1 MTMNMTTPTTDSSSK
16 NLPKSPMRKRMI
28 IMLVSIGVLM
38 GLIIAFNVFK
48 GIMIKKYIAGAGIPP
63 QTVSTTKAES
73 LVWQPQLTTVGNVR
87 AFRGVE
93 LGTEVTG
100 LVKEVLVKSGQEV
113 KKGDLLIELSQDADR
128 AQLQALQ
135 AQAELARVINER
147 DRAQLEINAISKN
160 AFDSSQADYKAK
172 LAQVAQQTALVEKK
186 NLRAPFAG
194 KVGIVSI
201 NPGQY
206 INTGDKLFTIQT
218 VDPVFIDFTMAQTT
232 SESIKVGQVINVKA
246 EGINKNFTG
255 KITAIS
261 PKVDPNSRN
270 IQIEALVSNA
280 DKKLF
285 PGMFTNVQIE
295 SGEKVKYLTIPNSS
309 IAYNPYGSMVFVVK
323 RAEATPASD
332 TTKDKDAKD
341 TGPKLIAQQVLVTTG
356 PSRGDQVAI
365 LSGLAEGD
373 EIVTS
378 GQLKLN
384 TGTPLIINNSVIPA
398 NNINPT
404 PQEK

>member
-1 MTMNMTTPTTDSSSK
+1 MIMNMTTPPTDSSSNK
-16 NLPKSPMRKRMI
+16 LSKSPMRKRMI
-28 IMLVSIGVLM
+28 IMLASVGILM

-63 QTVSTTKAES
+63 QTVTSIQAES
-73 LVWQPQLTTVGNVR
+73 LLWQPQLTTVGNVR

-100 LVKEVLVKSGQEV
+100 LVKEVFVKSGQEV

-135 AQAELARVINER
+135 AQAELARVISER
-147 DRAQLEINAISKN
+147 DKAQLAINAISKN
-160 AFDSSQADYKAK
+160 AYDSSQADYKAK

-186 NLRAPFAG
+186 NLRAPFSG

-206 INTGDKLFTIQT
+206 INTGEKLFTIQT
-218 VDPVFIDFTMAQTT
+218 VDPVYIDFTMAQTT
-232 SESIKVGQVINVKA
+232 SENIKVGQVVHVKA
-246 EGINKNFTG
+246 EGINQDFSG

-261 PKVDPNSRN
+261 PKVDSNSRN
-270 IQIEALVSNA
+270 IQIEALVTNA
-280 DKKLF
+280 NKKLL
-285 PGMFTNVQIE
+285 PGMFTNVKIE
-295 SGEKVKYLTIPNSS
+295 SGEKVKYITIPNTS
-309 IAYNPYGSMVFVVK
+309 IAYNPYGAMVYVVK
-323 RAEATPASD
+323 RAEEPTSD
-332 TTKDKDAKD
+332 SAKDKGTADSA
-341 TGPKLIAQQVLVTTG
+341 PKLVAQQILVTTG
-356 PSRGDQVAI
+356 PTRGDQVAI
-365 LSGLAEGD
+365 LTGLAVGD
-373 EIVTS
+373 EVVTS

>member
-1 MTMNMTTPTTDSSSK
+1 MIMNMTTPPTDSSSNK
-16 NLPKSPMRKRMI
+16 LSKSPMRKRMI
-28 IMLVSIGVLM
+28 IMLASVGILM

-63 QTVSTTKAES
+63 QTVTSIQAES
-73 LVWQPQLTTVGNVR
+73 LQWQPQLTTVGNVR

-100 LVKEVLVKSGQEV
+100 LVKEVFVKSGQEV

-135 AQAELARVINER
+135 AQAELARVISER
-147 DRAQLEINAISKN
+147 DKAQLAINAISKN
-160 AFDSSQADYKAK
+160 AYDSSQADYKAK

-186 NLRAPFAG
+186 NLRAPFSG

-206 INTGDKLFTIQT
+206 INTGEKLLTIQT

-232 SESIKVGQVINVKA
+232 SESIKVGQVVRVNA
-246 EGINKNFTG
+246 EGINKDFDG

-261 PKVDPNSRN
+261 PKVDSNSRN
-270 IQIEALVSNA
+270 IQIEALVKNT
-280 DKKLF
+280 DKKLL
-285 PGMFTNVQIE
+285 PGMFTNVKIE
-295 SGEKVKYLTIPNSS
+295 SGEKVKYITIPNTS
-309 IAYNPYGSMVFVVK
+309 IAYNPYGAMVYVVK
-323 RAEATPASD
+323 QAEASASD
-332 TTKDKDAKD
+332 STKDKAATD
-341 TGPKLIAQQVLVTTG
+341 TAPKLVAQQVLVTTG
-356 PSRGDQVAI
+356 PTRGDQVAI
-365 LSGLAEGD
+365 LSGLSAGD
-373 EIVTS
+373 EVVTS

-384 TGTPLIINNSVIPA
+384 SGTPLIINNSVIPA

>member
-1 MTMNMTTPTTDSSSK
+1 MTTPPTDSSSNK
-16 NLPKSPMRKRMI
+16 LSKSPMRKRMI
-28 IMLVSIGVLM
+28 IMLASVGILM

-63 QTVSTTKAES
+63 QTVTSIQAES
-73 LVWQPQLTTVGNVR
+73 LLWQPQLTTVGNVR

-100 LVKEVLVKSGQEV
+100 LVKEVFVKSGQEV

-135 AQAELARVINER
+135 AQAELARVISER
-147 DRAQLEINAISKN
+147 DKAQLAINAISKN
-160 AFDSSQADYKAK
+160 AYDSSQADYKAK

-186 NLRAPFAG
+186 NLRAPFSG

-206 INTGDKLFTIQT
+206 INTGEKLFTIQT
-218 VDPVFIDFTMAQTT
+218 VDPVYIDFTMAQTT
-232 SESIKVGQVINVKA
+232 SENIKVGQVVHVKA
-246 EGINKNFTG
+246 EGINQDFSG

-261 PKVDPNSRN
+261 PKVDSNSRN
-270 IQIEALVSNA
+270 IQIEALVTNA
-280 DKKLF
+280 NKKLL
-285 PGMFTNVQIE
+285 PGMFTNVKIE
-295 SGEKVKYLTIPNSS
+295 SGEKVKYITIPNTS
-309 IAYNPYGSMVFVVK
+309 IAYNPYGAMVYVVK
-323 RAEATPASD
+323 RAEEPTSD
-332 TTKDKDAKD
+332 SAKDKGTADSA
-341 TGPKLIAQQVLVTTG
+341 PKLVAQQILVTTG
-356 PSRGDQVAI
+356 PTRGDQVAI
-365 LSGLAEGD
+365 LTGLAVGD
-373 EIVTS
+373 EVVTS

>member
-1 MTMNMTTPTTDSSSK
+1 MIMNMTNPPTDASSNKVS
-16 NLPKSPMRKRMI
+16 KSPMRKRMI
-28 IMLVSIGVLM
+28 IMIVSVGLLM

-63 QTVSTTKAES
+63 QTVTSIKAES

-135 AQAELARVINER
+135 AQADLARVINER
-147 DRAQLEINAISKN
+147 DKAQLEINAISKN
-160 AFDSSQADYKAK
+160 AYDSSQADYKAK

-186 NLRAPFAG
+186 NLRAPFSG

-206 INTGDKLFTIQT
+206 INTGEKLLTIQT

-232 SESIKVGQVINVKA
+232 SESIKVGQLVRVKA
-246 EGINKNFTG
+246 EGINKDFTG

-261 PKVDPNSRN
+261 PKVDANSRN
-270 IQIEALVSNA
+270 MQIEALVSNS
-280 DKKLF
+280 DKKLL
-285 PGMFTNVQIE
+285 PGMFTNVKIE
-295 SGEKVKYLTIPNSS
+295 SGEKVKYITIPNTS
-309 IAYNPYGSMVFVVK
+309 IAYNPYGAMVYVVK
-323 RAEATPASD
+323 HAEASASD
-332 TTKDKDAKD
+332 SAKDKGAAN
-341 TGPKLIAQQVLVTTG
+341 GAPKLVAQQVLVTTG
-356 PSRGDQVAI
+356 PTRGDQVAI

-373 EIVTS
+373 EVVTS

-384 TGTPLIINNSVIPA
+384 SGTPLIINNSVVPA

>member
-1 MTMNMTTPTTDSSSK
+1 MNMTTPATDSSSN
-16 NLPKSPMRKRMI
+16 NLSKSPMRKRMI
-28 IMLVSIGVLM
+28 IMIASVAILM

-63 QTVSTTKAES
+63 QTVTSIKAES

-100 LVKEVLVKSGQEV
+100 LVKEVFVKSGQEV
-113 KKGDLLIELSQDADR
+113 KKGDLLVELSQDADR
-128 AQLQALQ
+128 AQLLSLQ
-135 AQAELARVINER
+135 AQADLARVISER
-147 DRAQLEINAISKN
+147 DKAQLQINAISKN
-160 AFDSSQADYKAK
+160 AYDSSQADYKAK

-186 NLRAPFAG
+186 NLRAPFSG

-206 INTGDKLFTIQT
+206 INTGEKLFTIQT

-232 SESIKVGQVINVKA
+232 SEMIKVGQVVLVKA
-246 EGINKNFTG
+246 EGINKDFTG

-270 IQIEALVSNA
+270 IQIEALVSNSE
-280 DKKLF
+280 KKLL
-285 PGMFTNVQIE
+285 PGMFTNVKIE
-295 SGEKVKYLTIPNSS
+295 SGEKVKYITIPNTS
-309 IAYNPYGSMVFVVK
+309 IAYNPYGSMVYVVK
-323 RAEATPASD
+323 QAE
-332 TTKDKDAKD
+332 TTSSADAPKDKAATADSA
-341 TGPKLIAQQVLVTTG
+341 PKLVAQQVLVTTG
-356 PSRGDQVAI
+356 PTRGDQVAI
-365 LSGLAEGD
+365 LSGLAAGD
-373 EIVTS
+373 EVVTS

>member
-1 MTMNMTTPTTDSSSK
+1 MIMNMTTPPTDSSSNK
-16 NLPKSPMRKRMI
+16 LSKSPMRKRMI
-28 IMLVSIGVLM
+28 IMLASVGILM

-63 QTVSTTKAES
+63 QTVTSIQAES
-73 LVWQPQLTTVGNVR
+73 LLWQPQLTTVGNVR

-100 LVKEVLVKSGQEV
+100 LVKEVFVKSGQEV

-135 AQAELARVINER
+135 AQAELARVISER
-147 DRAQLEINAISKN
+147 DKAQLAINAISKN
-160 AFDSSQADYKAK
+160 AYDSSQADYKAK

-186 NLRAPFAG
+186 NLRAPFSG

-206 INTGDKLFTIQT
+206 INTGEKLFTIQT
-218 VDPVFIDFTMAQTT
+218 VDPVYIDFTMAQTT
-232 SESIKVGQVINVKA
+232 SENIKVGQVVHVKA
-246 EGINKNFTG
+246 EGINQDFSG

-261 PKVDPNSRN
+261 PKVDSNSRN
-270 IQIEALVSNA
+270 IQIEALVTNA
-280 DKKLF
+280 NKKLL
-285 PGMFTNVQIE
+285 PGMFTNVKIE
-295 SGEKVKYLTIPNSS
+295 SGEKVKYITIPNTS
-309 IAYNPYGSMVFVVK
+309 IAYNPYGAMVYVVK
-323 RAEATPASD
+323 RAEEPTSD
-332 TTKDKDAKD
+332 SAKDKGTAESA
-341 TGPKLIAQQVLVTTG
+341 PKLVAQQILVTTG
-356 PSRGDQVAI
+356 PTRGDQVAI
-365 LSGLAEGD
+365 LTGLAVGD
-373 EIVTS
+373 EVVTS

>member
-1 MTMNMTTPTTDSSSK
+1 MIMNMTTPPTDASSK
-16 NLPKSPMRKRMI
+16 NLSKSPMRKRMI
-28 IMLVSIGVLM
+28 IMLACVGILM

-63 QTVSTTKAES
+63 QTVTSIKAET
-73 LVWQPQLTTVGNVR
+73 LEWQPQLTTVGNVR

-100 LVKEVLVKSGQEV
+100 LVKEVYVKSGQEV

-128 AQLQALQ
+128 AQLQVLQ
-135 AQAELARVINER
+135 AQADLARVISER
-147 DRAQLEINAISKN
+147 DKAQLAINAISKN
-160 AFDSSQADYKAK
+160 AYDSSQADFKAK

-186 NLRAPFAG
+186 NLRAPFSG

-206 INTGDKLFTIQT
+206 INTGDKLLTIQT

-232 SESIKVGQVINVKA
+232 SESIKAGQVVRVKA
-246 EGINKNFTG
+246 EGINQEFSG

-261 PKVDPNSRN
+261 PKVDTNSRN
-270 IQIEALVSNA
+270 IQIEALVSNTG
-280 DKKLF
+280 KKLL
-285 PGMFTNVQIE
+285 PGMFTNVRIE
-295 SGEKVKYLTIPNSS
+295 SGAKVKYITIPNTS
-309 IAYNPYGSMVFVVK
+309 IAYNPYGAMVYVVK
-323 RAEATPASD
+323 RAEEAASEAPKDPA
-332 TTKDKDAKD
+332 AKD
-341 TGPKLIAQQVLVTTG
+341 TAPKLIAQQVLVTTG
-356 PSRGDQVAI
+356 PTRGDQVAI

-373 EIVTS
+373 EVVTS

-384 TGTPLIINNSVIPA
+384 SGTPLIINNSVIPA

>member
-1 MTMNMTTPTTDSSSK
+1 MMMNMTTPKTDTSSK

-28 IMLVSIGVLM
+28 IMLVSIAVLM

-73 LVWQPQLTTVGNVR
+73 LVWQPQLNTVGNVR

-100 LVKEVLVKSGQEV
+100 LVKQVLVKSGQEV

-135 AQAELARVINER
+135 AQAELSRVINER

-160 AFDSSQADYKAK
+160 AYDTSQADYKAK
-172 LAQVAQQTALVEKK
+172 LAQVAQQNALVEKK
-186 NLRAPFAG
+186 NLRAPFSG

-218 VDPVFIDFTMAQTT
+218 VDPVFIDFTMSQTT

-246 EGINKNFTG
+246 EGINKAFTG

-285 PGMFTNVQIE
+285 PGMFTTVQIE
-295 SGEKVKYLTIPNSS
+295 SGEKIKYLTIPNSS

-323 RAEATPASD
+323 RAEATQASD
-332 TTKDKDAKD
+332 ATKDKDAKD

-365 LSGLAEGD
+365 LSGLTEGD
-373 EIVTS
+373 EVVTS

-384 TGTPLIINNSVIPA
+384 SGTPLIINNSVIPA

>member
-1 MTMNMTTPTTDSSSK
+1 
-16 NLPKSPMRKRMI
+16 MRKRMI
-28 IMLVSIGVLM
+28 IMIASVAILM

-63 QTVSTTKAES
+63 QTVTSIKAES

-100 LVKEVLVKSGQEV
+100 LVKEVFVKSGQEV
-113 KKGDLLIELSQDADR
+113 KKGDLLVELSQDADR
-128 AQLQALQ
+128 AQLLSLQ
-135 AQAELARVINER
+135 AQADLARVISER
-147 DRAQLEINAISKN
+147 DKAQLQINAISKN
-160 AFDSSQADYKAK
+160 AYDSSQADYKAK

-186 NLRAPFAG
+186 NLRAPFSG

-206 INTGDKLFTIQT
+206 INTGEKLFTIQT

-232 SESIKVGQVINVKA
+232 SEMIKVGQVVLVKA
-246 EGINKNFTG
+246 EGINKDFTG

-270 IQIEALVSNA
+270 IQIEALVSNSE
-280 DKKLF
+280 KKLL
-285 PGMFTNVQIE
+285 PGMFTNVKIE
-295 SGEKVKYLTIPNSS
+295 SGEKVKYITIPNTS
-309 IAYNPYGSMVFVVK
+309 IAYNPYGSMVYVVK
-323 RAEATPASD
+323 QAE
-332 TTKDKDAKD
+332 TTSSADAPKDKAATADSA
-341 TGPKLIAQQVLVTTG
+341 PKLVAQQVLVTTG
-356 PSRGDQVAI
+356 PTRGDQVAI
-365 LSGLAEGD
+365 LSGLAAGD
-373 EIVTS
+373 EVVTS

>member
-1 MTMNMTTPTTDSSSK
+1 MNMTTPATDSSSN
-16 NLPKSPMRKRMI
+16 NLSKSPMRKRMI
-28 IMLVSIGVLM
+28 IMIASVAILM

-63 QTVSTTKAES
+63 QTVTSIKAES

-100 LVKEVLVKSGQEV
+100 LVKEVFVKSGQEV
-113 KKGDLLIELSQDADR
+113 KKGDLLIELSQEADR

-135 AQAELARVINER
+135 AQADLARVISER
-147 DRAQLEINAISKN
+147 DKAQLDINAISKN
-160 AFDSSQADYKAK
+160 AYDSSQADYKAK

-186 NLRAPFAG
+186 NLRAPFSG
-194 KVGIVSI
+194 KVGIVSV

-206 INTGDKLFTIQT
+206 INTGEKLFTIQT

-232 SESIKVGQVINVKA
+232 SEMIKVGQLVLVKA
-246 EGINKNFTG
+246 EGINKEFTG

-270 IQIEALVSNA
+270 IQIEALVSNS
-280 DKKLF
+280 DKKLL
-285 PGMFTNVQIE
+285 PGMFTNVKIE
-295 SGEKVKYLTIPNSS
+295 SGEKVKYITIPNTS
-309 IAYNPYGSMVFVVK
+309 IAYNPYGSMVYLVK
-323 RAEATPASD
+323 PAEATPASD
-332 TTKDKDAKD
+332 TAKDKVAAD
-341 TGPKLIAQQVLVTTG
+341 GPPKLVAQQVLVTTG
-356 PSRGDQVAI
+356 PTRGDQVAI
-365 LSGLAEGD
+365 LSGLAAGD
-373 EIVTS
+373 EVVTS

>member
-1 MTMNMTTPTTDSSSK
+1 MNMTTPPTDSSSNK
-16 NLPKSPMRKRMI
+16 LSKSPMRKRMI
-28 IMLVSIGVLM
+28 IMLASVGILM

-63 QTVSTTKAES
+63 QTVTSIQAES
-73 LVWQPQLTTVGNVR
+73 LLWQPQLTTVGNVR

-100 LVKEVLVKSGQEV
+100 LVKEVFVKSGQEV

-135 AQAELARVINER
+135 AQAELARVISER
-147 DRAQLEINAISKN
+147 DKAQLAINAISKN
-160 AFDSSQADYKAK
+160 AYDSSQADYKAK

-186 NLRAPFAG
+186 NLRAPFSG

-206 INTGDKLFTIQT
+206 INTGEKLFTIQT
-218 VDPVFIDFTMAQTT
+218 VDPVYIDFTMAQTT
-232 SESIKVGQVINVKA
+232 SENIKVGQVVHVKA
-246 EGINKNFTG
+246 EGINQDFSG

-261 PKVDPNSRN
+261 PKVDSNSRN
-270 IQIEALVSNA
+270 IQIEALVTNA
-280 DKKLF
+280 NKKLL
-285 PGMFTNVQIE
+285 PGMFTNVKIE
-295 SGEKVKYLTIPNSS
+295 SGEKVKYITIPNTS
-309 IAYNPYGSMVFVVK
+309 IAYNPYGAMVYVVK
-323 RAEATPASD
+323 RAEEPTSD
-332 TTKDKDAKD
+332 SAKDKGTADSA
-341 TGPKLIAQQVLVTTG
+341 PKLVAQQILVTTG
-356 PSRGDQVAI
+356 PTRGDQVAI
-365 LSGLAEGD
+365 LTGLAVGD
-373 EIVTS
+373 EVVTS

>member
-1 MTMNMTTPTTDSSSK
+1 MNMTTPATDSSSN
-16 NLPKSPMRKRMI
+16 NLSKSPMRKRMI
-28 IMLVSIGVLM
+28 IMIASVAILM

-63 QTVSTTKAES
+63 QTVTSIKAES

-100 LVKEVLVKSGQEV
+100 LVKEVFVKSGQEV
-113 KKGDLLIELSQDADR
+113 KKGDLLVELSQDADR
-128 AQLQALQ
+128 AQLLSLQ
-135 AQAELARVINER
+135 AQADLARVISER
-147 DRAQLEINAISKN
+147 DKAQLQINAISKN
-160 AFDSSQADYKAK
+160 AYDSSQADYKAK

-186 NLRAPFAG
+186 NLRAPFSG

-206 INTGDKLFTIQT
+206 INTGEKLFTIQT

-232 SESIKVGQVINVKA
+232 SEMIKVGQVVLVKA
-246 EGINKNFTG
+246 EGINKDFTG

-270 IQIEALVSNA
+270 IQIEALVSNSE
-280 DKKLF
+280 KKLL
-285 PGMFTNVQIE
+285 PGMFTNVKIE
-295 SGEKVKYLTIPNSS
+295 SGEKVKYITIPNTS
-309 IAYNPYGSMVFVVK
+309 IAYNPYGSMVYVVK
-323 RAEATPASD
+323 HAETTPSAD
-332 TTKDKDAKD
+332 APKDKAAAADSA
-341 TGPKLIAQQVLVTTG
+341 PKLVAQQVLVTTG
-356 PSRGDQVAI
+356 PTRGDQVAI
-365 LSGLAEGD
+365 LSGLAAGD
-373 EIVTS
+373 EVVTS